1 MEAHIMAY
9 LNEIWFILVAVL
21 FVGFFFLEGFDFGV
35 GMSMQLLGKD
45 AHERRILINTIGPF
59 WDANEVWLITAGGAI
74 FAAFPHWY
82 ATMFSGYYIPFTILL
97 LALIGRGSPL
107 NLEGRSRRLHGSKR
121 GTGSSSLAVCF
132 RHFYSECYS
141 QVCYEECQLIKI

>member
-1 MEAHIMAY
+1 MKRTCLQIHLMEAHIMAY

-59 WDANEVWLITAGGAI
+59 W
-74 FAAFPHWY
+74 
-82 ATMFSGYYIPFTILL
+82 
-97 LALIGRGSPL
+97 
-107 NLEGRSRRLHGSKR
+107 
-121 GTGSSSLAVCF
+121 
-132 RHFYSECYS
+132 
-141 QVCYEECQLIKI
+141 

>member
-1 MEAHIMAY
+1 MAY

-82 ATMFSGYYIPFTILL
+82 ATMFSGNEISDLG
-97 LALIGRGSPL
+97 LAF
-107 NLEGRSRRLHGSKR
+107 RLTTTFK
-121 GTGSSSLAVCF
+121 
-132 RHFYSECYS
+132 
-141 QVCYEECQLIKI
+141 